1 MKFFKTKRKEVKKEV
16 TKGVRNAVNA
26 LTFDLDR
33 GPFGTLNLSKLMIK
47 PNANS
52 DSTIE
57 LSGHTIRIKTSEG
70 NTGKIRVGL
79 VCNESGTSC
88 KDVQTLLKYAD
99 IEWGQVPI
107 GLGNP
112 EHVLFPKNT

>member
-57 LSGHTIRIKTSEG
+57 LSGNTLQIKTSEG
-70 NTGKIRVGL
+70 NTGTIRVGL
-79 VCNESGTSC
+79 VCNENGTSC
-88 KDVQTLLKYAD
+88 KDVQTLLRYGD
-99 IEWGQVPI
+99 IDWKQIPI
-107 GLGNP
+107 S
-112 EHVLFPKNT
+112 